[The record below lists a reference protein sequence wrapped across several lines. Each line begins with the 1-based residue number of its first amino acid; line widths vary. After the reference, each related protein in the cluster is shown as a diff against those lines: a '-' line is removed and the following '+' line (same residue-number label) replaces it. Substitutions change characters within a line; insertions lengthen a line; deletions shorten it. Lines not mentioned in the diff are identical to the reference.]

1 MIIYFSATG
10 NCRHTAEAL
19 AQKTEDEVKSILDF
33 MNGGEEAD
41 FRGEKRL
48 GLISPTY
55 SWRLPSIVRDF
66 IQNTEIKVSENT
78 YVYFVST
85 YGTTPGASV
94 HEMRELLKENNIEID
109 SVYSIR
115 MPDTWTPI
123 FNLSDAR
130 KVEAINAVAES
141 EIAEA
146 AASIL
151 AGDRR
156 KHMKRQMPAFAL
168 SIAGR
173 AYDQMR
179 RTDNL
184 YAESGCISCGLCE
197 KKCPVKAIEIKD
209 GRPVWIKPQCTMCL
223 GCLHRCPVFAIQYG
237 RGRTK
242 DHGQYINP
250 HTKM

>member
-19 AQKTEDEVKSILDF
+19 AQKTEDEAKSILDF
-33 MNGGEEAD
+33 MDGREEAD

-48 GLISPTY
+48 GLIFPTY
-55 SWRLPSIVRDF
+55 SWRLPSIVREF

-94 HEMRELLKENNIEID
+94 HEMRELLKEKNIEIY

-123 FNLSDAR
+123 FDLSDAH
-130 KVEAINAVAES
+130 KVEAINMSAES
-141 EIAEA
+141 EIEAA

-173 AYDQMR
+173 VYDQMR

-184 YAESGCISCGLCE
+184 YVENSCISCGLCE
-197 KKCPVKAIEIKD
+197 RKCPVKAIEIKD

-242 DHGQYINP
+242 DHGQYTNP